1 MTITMQGNA
10 LIETITTDDA
20 ELRNRSLES
29 LCEKESLD
37 ELMLHAKTLDSFR
50 RREEN
55 LYKRVRALFFLSS
68 LYRYQL
74 PPRLDATSTGS
85 IPFEGYEH
93 LLGRRFHEAIDSFL
107 SVQAT
112 GGPTDAL
119 ASALAQAY
127 HELGFQTL
135 ADQVRHSVR
144 TVRGNQWMFRL
155 GHVAEHPLRLR
166 KELLANSETNQ
177 AIASP
182 VLRETTAVRMD
193 VSHSAWS
200 DIFFLGMD
208 FPQGARVVNVSV
220 DLGVRGRDANV
231 RPPIETYL
239 RVIDR
244 PVFRLVSVDLG
255 ASTEVTSVA
264 EMFDFAR
271 DYLGL
276 LKAAVIASGFVPP
289 GLEGCGSS
297 MAELLERVVG
307 RGRGIELVSKI
318 NDIPKGSR
326 LAVSTNLLGSLIS
339 NLMRATG
346 QIRTLEGPL
355 TEPDRRLVA
364 ARAILG
370 EWIGGSGGGWQD
382 SGGVWPGI
390 KLICGQEAGPD
401 DPEYGISR
409 GRLMPDHTVLG
420 KDDISDEARQKLQDS
435 LVLVHGGMAQ
445 NVGPILEMVTE
456 HYLVRG
462 GEQWIARQEAMQIY
476 DEVVAAL
483 RAGDIQQLGELTTRN
498 FEGPLQAI
506 IPWATNRFTDTMIE
520 NCRQKF
526 GNQFWGFWM
535 LGGMSGGGMG
545 FIFDPSIKQAAQ
557 DWLAEE
563 LVRIKRSLETALP
576 FAMDP
581 VVYDF
586 AINDN
591 GTTATLITDQT
602 AGMPQ
607 KYYELMLPQWL
618 RKPLRELS
626 PQTRDE
632 LAAIAAQCGNATES
646 GLDASLLLRSVLPSA
661 PSVSPTT
668 EITSETAQ
676 ADESLAGI
684 LSRNGFD
691 RSQHE
696 QVRDNMR
703 SGRFG
708 LAANRLARDLK
719 ITDVGPEH
727 VTDTRQGVDE
737 SYVRIGEQ
745 AIAAGQIAIVT
756 LAAGVGS
763 RWTQGAGVCKALHP
777 FHRFAGRHRS
787 FLEIHLSKNR
797 ATTRRYG
804 GVIPHVVTTSWMTDD
819 AIRTVLLHNDNYG
832 HTGPL
837 HISSGRSVGLR
848 MVPMVRDLQF
858 LWEETAQQVL
868 DQQQQKMRESARSA
882 IAGWARSAGEGH
894 DYTDNVPAQC
904 VHPVGHWY
912 EVPNLF
918 RGGVLSQLLRD
929 QPSLKYLMLHNI
941 DTLGANVDP
950 GLFGL
955 HIDSGATLS
964 YEVIPRRLED
974 RGGGLALV
982 SGRPRL
988 VEGLAMPDE
997 RIEFGLRFY
1006 NSMTTW
1012 IDIDALLGSFGLNR
1026 TTLDDPAR
1034 VDAAVREMAARL
1046 PTYITLKEVKKR
1058 WGHAQEDVFPVAQ
1071 FEKLWGDM
1079 TTLPDIDS
1087 RFIVTPMRRGQQ
1099 LKEPSQLDAWNRDG
1113 GSDYVGQLCDW

>member
-1 MTITMQGNA
+1 MPELRSMNS
-10 LIETITTDDA
+10 LIETITTDQA
-20 ELRNRSLES
+20 NLRDRSLES
-29 LCEKESLD
+29 LLEDVTLSELLD
-37 ELMLHAKTLDSFR
+37 HVAELDRFR
-50 RREEN
+50 RQEDN
-55 LYKRVRALFFLSS
+55 LYQRVRALFFLSAI
-68 LYRYQL
+68 YRYHL
-74 PPRLDATSTGS
+74 PPRLDQSSSGS

-93 LLGRRFHEAIDSFL
+93 LLGRRFQEAIDEFL
-107 SVQAT
+107 EVQS
-112 GGPTDAL
+112 TDGASDSLSSAL
-119 ASALAQAY
+119 ASAY

-155 GHVAEHPLRLR
+155 GHVAEHPLRIR
-166 KELLANSETNQ
+166 KELLPNKNAPNL
-177 AIASP
+177 SP
-182 VLRETTAVRMD
+182 VLKETTAVRMD

-208 FPQGARVVNVSV
+208 YPEGARVINVSV
-220 DLGVRGRDANV
+220 DLGVRGRDDQV

-239 RVIDR
+239 RVIDK
-244 PVFRLVSVDLG
+244 PVFRLVSVDLN
-255 ASTEVTSVA
+255 ASVEVTTIA

-276 LKAAVIASGFVPP
+276 LKAAVIAAGVVPP
-289 GLEGCGSS
+289 GLEGCGSD
-297 MAELLERVVG
+297 MASLLERVVG
-307 RGRGIELVSKI
+307 RGKGLELVSKI

-346 QIRTLEGPL
+346 QIQSLQGEL
-355 TEPDRRLVA
+355 TEPDRRLIA

-390 KLICGQEAGPD
+390 KLICGQTAGD
-401 DPEYGISR
+401 EDPEFGISR
-409 GRLMPDHTVLG
+409 GRLMPDHEVLG
-420 KDDISDEARQKLQDS
+420 EKRVSAEARQKLQDS
-435 LVLVHGGMAQ
+435 LVVVHGGMAQ

-462 GEQWIARQEAMQIY
+462 RDQWIGRQEAMRIY
-476 DEVVAAL
+476 DEVVDAL
-483 RAGDIQQLGELTTRN
+483 QQGDIRRLGSLTTEN
-498 FEGPLQAI
+498 FEGPLQTI
-506 IPWATNRFTDTMIE
+506 IPWATNRFTDVMIQR
-520 NCRQKF
+520 CREQY
-526 GNQFWGFWM
+526 GDQFWGFWM

-545 FIFDPSIKQAAQ
+545 FIFDPTIKQAAQ
-557 DWLAEE
+557 DWLSEE
-563 LVRIKRSLETALP
+563 MVTVKRQLETALP

-586 AINDN
+586 RINDH
-591 GTTATLITDQT
+591 GTFAELIPAQS
-602 AGMPQ
+602 AVLPQ
-607 KYYELMLPQWL
+607 KYYALMMPKWL
-618 RKPLRELS
+618 RKPLRDLS
-626 PQTRDE
+626 PQTREE
-632 LAAIAAQCGNATES
+632 LAGISRRCSDPNDHDANAA
-646 GLDASLLLRSVLPSA
+646 LLLRSVLPSDDKTA
-661 PSVSPTT
+661 SSQND
-668 EITSETAQ
+668 EAQTS
-676 ADESLAGI
+676 DDSLAAI
-684 LSRNGFD
+684 LKRSGFD

-696 QVRDNMR
+696 QIRADMR
-703 SGRFG
+703 AGKFG
-708 LAANRLARDLK
+708 LAANRLSRDLK
-719 ITDVGPEH
+719 ITDVSQEH
-727 VTDTRQGVDE
+727 VTDTRDGLDD
-737 SYVRIGEQ
+737 RLADIGSE
-745 AIAAGQIAIVT
+745 AIANGEIGVIT

-777 FHRFAGRHRS
+777 FHRFAGKHRS
-787 FLEIHLSKNR
+787 FLEIHLAKNR
-797 ATTRRYG
+797 ATTAQHG
-804 GVIPHVVTTSWMTDD
+804 GTIPHVITTSWMTDE
-819 AIRTVLLHNDNYG
+819 AIRTVLDRTRNYG
-832 HTGPL
+832 HDGPV
-837 HISSGRSVGLR
+837 HVSSGRSVGLR
-848 MVPMVRDLQF
+848 MVPMVRDLHF

-882 IAGWARSAGEGH
+882 IANWAQQTGEGS
-894 DYTDNVPAQC
+894 DYTDNVAAQC

-918 RGGVLSQLLRD
+918 RNGVLSQMLRD
-929 QPSLKYLMLHNI
+929 QPSLRYLMLHNI

-950 GLFGL
+950 ALFGL
-955 HIDSGATLS
+955 HIESGATLS

-982 SGRPRL
+982 AGRPRL

-997 RIEFGLRFY
+997 RIEFGLKYY

-1012 IDIDALLGSFGLNR
+1012 IDIDALLDSFGLNR
-1026 TTLDDPAR
+1026 ESLNDASA
-1034 VDAAVREMAARL
+1034 VDAAVRQMAARL

-1079 TTLPDIDS
+1079 TTLSDIDS

-1099 LKEPSQLDAWNRDG
+1099 LKEPSQLDGWNRDG
-1113 GSDYVGQLCDW
+1113 GSAYVDDLCKWNES